1 MIDGVL
7 QISFFLGMLALLIH
21 FLGEYVAW
29 IFQDQ
34 ARGKG
39 SLPRWLSWIKGLDK
53 IFTPIENFIY
63 KIIGLDPEEGMD
75 WKRFLVSVLLCNA
88 VLFALIILIFRFQN
102 FLP

>member
-1 MIDGVL
+1 M
-7 QISFFLGMLALLIH
+7 
-21 FLGEYVAW
+21 
-29 IFQDQ
+29 
-34 ARGKG
+34 
-39 SLPRWLSWIKGLDK
+39 DK